1 MDFKKYCSLTFNG
14 VLLDKYIDGYMTI
27 NVEGRG
33 LKPRKLETAEIK
45 GRDGSF
51 IEESTINPNLLTV
64 YFLIKAENDKRKR
77 EILDKLNL
85 RLHTEKDVVFSFGDE
100 EGYRIGR
107 VENVKSVEF
116 DKNQGVGSFDIY
128 CQYPFRILDSIENK
142 ASSQF
147 TISYPSVY
155 KVEIEEIKVT
165 PNTTTEVRIRNDSNG
180 DIISLKNLES
190 QNEITI
196 TKDSIIQNGRSIVNK
211 LDWTIS
217 KWKSFSIK
225 NNDVLQFSGGIFTS
239 KIRGLM
245 L

>member
-33 LKPRKLETAEIK
+33 LKPRRLETVEIK
-45 GRDGSF
+45 GRDGSYL
-51 IEESTINPNLLTV
+51 EEATFYPNILTV
-64 YFLIKAENDKRKR
+64 YFFIKAKNDKEKR
-77 EILDKLNL
+77 EILDILNL
-85 RLHTEKDVVFSFGDE
+85 RLHTEEDVVFSFGDE

-107 VENVKSVEF
+107 VENVKSVAF

-128 CQYPFRILDSIENK
+128 CQYPFRILDSVENK

-147 TISYPSVY
+147 TINYSNAY

-165 PNTTTEVRIRNDSNG
+165 PNTTTEVRIRNSSNG
-180 DIISLKNLES
+180 DILSLKNLDS

-196 TKDSIIQNGRSIVNK
+196 TKDSITQNGKSIVNK
-211 LDWTIS
+211 LDWTIT

-225 NNDVLQFSGGIFTS
+225 DNDVLQFSGGTFNS

>member
-1 MDFKKYCSLTFNG
+1 MDYKKYCSLTFND
-14 VLLDKYIDGYMTI
+14 VLLDKDIDGYMTI

-33 LKPRKLETAEIK
+33 LKPRKLETVEIK

-51 IEESTINPNLLTV
+51 IEESTINPNILTV
-64 YFLIKAENDKRKR
+64 YFLIKAENDKQKR

-100 EGYRIGR
+100 DGYRIGR
-107 VENVKSVEF
+107 VENVKSSPF
-116 DKNQGVGSFDIY
+116 DENQGVGSFDIY
-128 CQYPFRILDSIENK
+128 CQYPFRIVDSIENK

-147 TISYPSVY
+147 TINYPNVY
-155 KVEIEEIKVT
+155 KIEIEEIKVT
-165 PNTTTEVRIRNDSNG
+165 PDNTEEVRIRNSSNG
-180 DIISLKNLES
+180 DIISLKNLDS
-190 QNEITI
+190 QKEIII
-196 TKDSIIQNGRSIVNK
+196 TKDSITQNGKSIVNK

-225 NNDVLQFSGGIFTS
+225 DKDVLQFQGGTFNS
-239 KIRGLM
+239 KLRGLM